1 MCASVPSRLRLH
13 WEVGWM
19 DREAGWPVR
28 LAAAVFVACLPL
40 LALSAPLAATETSWV
55 SRTLDP
61 PIRLEGVRGIAES
74 ASGMLWFASWGGG
87 LFSYDGLQFRRHGVE
102 DGLPTVYL
110 RDLHF
115 DGEGGLWIASGKGVI
130 RMRGGRFETFDP
142 KDGFPIENVY
152 AIAEDDRGRIF
163 VAGEGG
169 AVVIDR
175 GRTPLLIPN
184 PPGVADQNKVFCLHY
199 DPLLQVLWQGWD
211 NGLLVPID
219 LESLTPHESSPI
231 EDFSAG
237 RAVKSILRDMEGCLW
252 VGLDYDLLRQDETGE
267 WLSMRPDSAGDRWGV
282 DVLVAGREN
291 EIFMGSPAGVFLFK
305 EGVWRQFDPHYIPQS
320 RGIRTLHHS
329 GTGSLWVGTEGRV
342 TVLHRS
348 PFHPFRS
355 PDPFEHR
362 LTTTLADRKG
372 RLWVGGE
379 YLAFRQGEEWTEVYR
394 SSEGLVEHVTDL
406 METEDGRILS
416 LWSNRGILE
425 WREGAW
431 GWLPPPPI
439 EPQKLWTFLEALD
452 GSVLVGTDRDGMI
465 RWDGERWSLFSE
477 ICPEG
482 SVDEF
487 RHGRVYAL
495 LEAPD
500 GDLLMGS
507 EGGLH
512 RLREG
517 RLERIHGPMDGTEY
531 KVHILVQPPGGHP
544 LAGIAEL
551 GIFEL
556 QGDELV
562 PVQTW
567 EQGFDTNLITA
578 IEPGPDGRLWV
589 GTQAEGLY
597 FRLDGGWFH
606 LGLDSGLI
614 PCTVESITV
623 NSEGKVC
630 FATDHQGVVEIL
642 PDKDPPRTRIDNLTH
657 RVVQGEPVILTAEGN
672 DRFERTASTD
682 LRFSYRID
690 GGPWSPPTVEQP
702 IFIASDQPGTHSL
715 EVASIDLDGN
725 RDPSPARENFVVV
738 HPWQHHP
745 VTLLLA
751 AALGVNLILVL
762 TFLIQRSRRLNRSL
776 EEKREQQAQLE
787 EEVRRRTR
795 DLEELN
801 ASREKL
807 ITNVSHD
814 FRTPLTNLIGYTKM
828 LSSSAAPHLSPDH
841 REFLDVIGNNASRMK
856 RLIENVAQS
865 LDRKDPRERFPLQPI
880 DLREIAFDAVKS
892 HALTARDQGID
903 IVLVCAETP
912 VEIEGS
918 DILIARLLDNLLS
931 NAIKFSNPGGKIR
944 MRIEEREDRVRLA
957 VEDEG
962 IGIHSHDLPVIF
974 ERFRQV
980 HHGLKDHV
988 GGLGIGLSICKEIA
1002 DYHGAEIEVESS
1014 IEVGS
1019 VFTVSFPAYRPVVK
1033 EEDRIL

>member
-1 MCASVPSRLRLH
+1 
-13 WEVGWM
+13 M
-19 DREAGWPVR
+19 DREAGWPIR
-28 LAAAVFVACLPL
+28 LAAAVFSVFLPL
-40 LALSAPLAATETSWV
+40 APLSAPAMSTETSWV

-87 LFSYDGLQFRRHGVE
+87 LFSYDGLQFRRYGVE

-110 RDLHF
+110 RDLLF
-115 DGEGGLWIASGKGVI
+115 DGEGGLWIASGKGLI

-142 KDGFPIENVY
+142 KNGFPIENVY
-152 AIAEDDRGRIF
+152 ALAEDDRGRIF
-163 VAGEGG
+163 IGGEGG

-175 GRTPLLIPN
+175 RGTPSLIPN
-184 PPGVADQNKVFCLHY
+184 PPGVPKSAKVSSFHF
-199 DPLLQVLWQGWD
+199 DPHLQVLWQGWD
-211 NGLLVPID
+211 HGLLVPFD
-219 LESLTPHESSPI
+219 LETLEPHKTVPI
-231 EDFSAG
+231 EDMSAN
-237 RAVKSILRDMEGCLW
+237 RAVKSLLRDVKNRLW
-252 VGLDYDLLRQDETGE
+252 VGTDYELFLQEAPGRLQS
-267 WLSMRPDSAGDRWGV
+267 LRPDSVTGRWGA
-282 DVLVAGREN
+282 DVLVNGREN
-291 EIFMGSPAGVFLFK
+291 EIFVGSPAGVFLFK
-305 EGVWRQFDPHYIPQS
+305 EGVWRHFDPHYIPQS
-320 RGIRTLHHS
+320 RGVRILHH
-329 GTGSLWVGTEGRV
+329 TTKGSLWVGTEGRV

-348 PFHPFRS
+348 PFRPLRF
-355 PDPFEHR
+355 PYPFEHR
-362 LTTTLADRKG
+362 LTRTLVDRAD

-379 YLAFRQGEEWTEVYR
+379 YLAFQRGEEWTEVYR
-394 SSEGLVEHVTDL
+394 SSEGLVENVTSL

-439 EPQKLWTFLEALD
+439 EPQKLWTFLEASD
-452 GSVLVGTDRDGMI
+452 GSILVGTDRDGLI
-465 RWDGERWSLFSE
+465 RWDGEKWSDFREVCPDADPDE
-477 ICPEG
+477 IR
-482 SVDEF
+482 F
-487 RHGRVYAL
+487 GRIYSL
-495 LEAPD
+495 LEVSG
-500 GDLLMGS
+500 GDLLLGS

-544 LAGIAEL
+544 IAGIAEL

-597 FRLDGGWFH
+597 FRMDGGWFH
-606 LGLDSGLI
+606 LGLDSGLL
-614 PCTVESITV
+614 PCLVESITV
-623 NSEGKVC
+623 DPEGKVY
-630 FATDHQGVVEIL
+630 FATDQQGVVEIL
-642 PDKDPPRTRIDNLTH
+642 PDRDPPSTRIESLTH
-657 RVVQGEPVILTAEGN
+657 QVVQGEEVIVTAEGN

-690 GGPWSPPTVEQP
+690 GGSWSPPTVDQP
-702 IFIASDQPGTHSL
+702 ILIPSIPPGLHTL

-725 RDPSPARENFVVV
+725 RDPSPAREDFVVV
-738 HPWQHHP
+738 HQWQRHP

-762 TFLIQRSRRLNRSL
+762 AFLVQRSRRLYRSL

-787 EEVRRRTR
+787 EEVRRRTK

-801 ASREKL
+801 ASRERL

-828 LSSSAAPHLSPDH
+828 LSSTAAPHLSSDH
-841 REFLDVIGNNASRMK
+841 REFLDVIGNNAARMK

-865 LDRKDPRERFPLQPI
+865 LDKKDPRERFPLQPV

-918 DILIARLLDNLLS
+918 DILIGRLLDNLLS
-931 NAIKFSNPGGKIR
+931 NAIKFSNPGGKVR
-944 MRIEEREDRVRLA
+944 VKIEEREDRVRLA

-980 HHGLKDHV
+980 HGGLKDHV
-988 GGLGIGLSICKEIA
+988 GGLGIGLSICREIA

-1019 VFTVSFPAYRPVVK
+1019 VFTVSFAAYRPAVK